1 MKEYTIK
8 FNDWHSEGTTT
19 PRVITFTNDGQF
31 TRNSVTSQVIPQNE
45 EMFLKTINTY
55 LDDKNNEL
63 IYE

>member
-1 MKEYTIK
+1 MRKFTIK
-8 FNDWHSEGTTT
+8 FNNWLDDYNS

-63 IYE
+63 IVD